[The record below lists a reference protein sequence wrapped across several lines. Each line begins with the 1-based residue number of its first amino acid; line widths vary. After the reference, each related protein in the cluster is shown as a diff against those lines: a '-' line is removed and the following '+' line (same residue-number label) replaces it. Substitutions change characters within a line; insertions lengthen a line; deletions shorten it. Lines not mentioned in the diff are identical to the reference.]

1 MKMTKLTRALL
12 IATCM
17 TSAATHAASFNTI
30 PEESGFDGFLLVG
43 GTFTNFSSNIVAGN
57 SLTHVEHESTNGLN
71 EAPSS
76 ENGVSS
82 VLTGELNYTFAEQG
96 LQVYVG
102 NELEDVLRY
111 DLATKFGVR
120 KDLNGKGIARVAYI
134 TSGVLP
140 THVYEDPFNVESTHE
155 ADRDMQGV
163 QLGLDN
169 LLGSG
174 VNIEVSLKDIDVV
187 EENSGHSLVE
197 SGVLDPSDQKLLK
210 RTGTTTTAKV
220 SYLHAFSG
228 SHYIEPEFVAER
240 ADKDGGAIAHDRFG
254 ASLSYFYLKGRF
266 SLVGQLAYSH
276 SEYDETSPVWG
287 MNEVGDNNISAA
299 SLVLSYAKPFGWED
313 TSFVTSFAYA
323 NENSNIDFYDAHIAT
338 ASMGMLY
345 QF

>member
-1 MKMTKLTRALL
+1 MTKLTRALL

-30 PEESGFDGFLLVG
+30 PKESGFDGFVLVG

-57 SLTHVEHESTNGLN
+57 SLTHVDHESTNGLN
-71 EAPSS
+71 EDPSS
-76 ENGVSS
+76 ENGVSG
-82 VLTGELNYTFAEQG
+82 VLTGELNYTFADQG
-96 LQVYVG
+96 LQIYVG

-120 KDLNGKGIARVAYI
+120 KDLNGNGIARVAYI

-140 THVYEDPFNVESTHE
+140 THVYEDPFNVESTTE

-163 QLGLDN
+163 QFGLDDIFK
-169 LLGSG
+169 SG
-174 VNIEVSLKDIDVV
+174 VNIEFSLKDVDV
-187 EENSGHSLVE
+187 EDEKSGQSLVE
-197 SGVLDPSDQKLLK
+197 SNLIEADEQNLLK
-210 RTGTTTTAKV
+210 RTGVTRTAKV
-220 SYLHAFSG
+220 SYSHSFS
-228 SHYIEPEFVAER
+228 SAHHIEPEFVVER
-240 ADKDGGAIAHDRFG
+240 ADKDGSAIAHDRYG
-254 ASLSYFYLKGRF
+254 ASLSYLYLKGRF

-276 SEYDETSPVWG
+276 SEYDEISPIWG
-287 MNEVGDNNISAA
+287 MDEVGDNNISAA
-299 SLVLSYAKPFGWED
+299 SLVVSYAKPFGWED
-313 TSFVTSFAYA
+313 TSFVTSLAYA